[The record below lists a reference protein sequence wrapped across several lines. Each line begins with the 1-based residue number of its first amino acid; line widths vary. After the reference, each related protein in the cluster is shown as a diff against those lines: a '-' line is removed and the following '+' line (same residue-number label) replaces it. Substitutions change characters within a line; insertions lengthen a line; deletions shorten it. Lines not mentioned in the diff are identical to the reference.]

1 MLWSTKMVAFMKAYG
16 SMISEMGK
24 ASSSMRM
31 ETPTKEI
38 SIEANHMVRASIAG
52 LVRRPMRESGTRG

>member
-1 MLWSTKMVAFMKAYG
+1 MKAYG